1 MKKLNFENR
10 DELLEEMEI
19 LPDKTKIQP
28 NRYWSNLLGCHI
40 QIKEED
46 SLMDILEDFYN
57 IAHQDG
63 LEEGKITRSKEI
75 KKLILGEYE

>member
-46 SLMDILEDFYN
+46 SLMDILEEIYD
-57 IAHQDG
+57 IAYKHG
-63 LEEGKITRSKEI
+63 LAEGKTTRSREI
-75 KKLILGEYE
+75 KQLILGEYE